1 MIITIILIFTLR
13 FYSVLVNIVY
23 GCQTLL
29 LLLLLLLLLNTLT
42 VKDLYYY
49 CVYFCILFNFI
60 N

>member
-29 LLLLLLLLLNTLT
+29 LLLLLNTLT

>member
-29 LLLLLLLLLNTLT
+29 LLLLLLNTLT

-60 N
+60 M